1 MRSLRAIALSL
12 IIVTTVLSAGAQT
25 APRRPG
31 EVPFQITGATVQQ
44 FDPPRDSRRGRY
56 SEAAVIQVEVA
67 AADYDA
73 EVTPAMIAF
82 LYIGTHEM
90 RPVTFDY
97 VDSRIVM
104 TFHDP
109 RWQQLQG
116 GEPMVLTTNHDDPV
130 DNPERYI
137 GYSQWDP
144 GIIPER

>member
-1 MRSLRAIALSL
+1 MRSLRAIAISL
-12 IIVTTVLSAGAQT
+12 ILVSAVLSAKAQT
-25 APRRPG
+25 APRRSG

-44 FDPPRDSRRGRY
+44 FDPPRDSRHGRY
-56 SEAAVIQVEVA
+56 SEAAVIEVDVA
-67 AADYDA
+67 VADYKA

-97 VDSRIVM
+97 VGSRIVM

-109 RWQQLQG
+109 RWKELKG

-137 GYSQWDP
+137 GYPQWDP